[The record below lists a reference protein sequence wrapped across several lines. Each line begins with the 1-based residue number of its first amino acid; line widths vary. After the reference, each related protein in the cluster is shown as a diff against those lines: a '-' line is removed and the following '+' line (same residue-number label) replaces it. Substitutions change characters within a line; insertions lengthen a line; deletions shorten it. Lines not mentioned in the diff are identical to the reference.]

1 VPTWL
6 IGLDRL
12 AHSKEGFRRLAV
24 PIERK
29 AAHRLSSLRPPDSE
43 GMSLNQF

>member
-12 AHSKEGFRRLAV
+12 LHSKQGFRRLAV
-24 PIERK
+24 LIERK
-29 AAHRLSSLRPPDSE
+29 AARRRGSLGPPDSQE
-43 GMSLNQF
+43 MSLKQF